1 MMSANCSLSRFII
14 LLILTVCTFPTSAQ
28 EEREGVL
35 FPEQQQRQQAIIAAP
50 SGNDEPLEDPA
61 PETPVVP
68 AAITLPDQDKM
79 AVMEEDIAEL
89 EDQEGLSTLERQS
102 VRALQPIILEERV
115 QQQVLQTELK
125 QFGYDLFNQPPS
137 SFESVKSMP
146 VPADYMVGPGD
157 TFSLQI
163 FGSVDL
169 QYQLVVTRGGELL
182 VPEVGPVQVAGLT
195 LEEAKL
201 AVSELVSNLR
211 TGTKTL
217 LTLAEL
223 NSIQVNIVGEVEQ
236 PGSYTIS
243 GLSSLVNALIS
254 TGGIKRSGS
263 LRNIEVRRNNVKIA
277 EMDLY
282 ELLLKGKTDGNINLR
297 HGDVV
302 FIPPIGPV
310 VSVAGEVQRPAI
322 YELKEE
328 KTVGDL
334 ISLAGGTLPAVSPS
348 KTQIQRL
355 SDSGSLTLL
364 EADISQGGETIEV
377 KNGDLIRLF
386 PTSTK
391 MDDVVLLSGHVLSP
405 GGYQW
410 RPGMR
415 VSDLIDSTEKLR
427 IGAEFD
433 VALIER
439 EEPKRRRTRVAY
451 FKLGEALQNPGSSA
465 DLALKPRDRVVVFDT
480 HTPRAN
486 QLFNI
491 VRKMERQVTA
501 SQLAQTFEILGQVRH
516 AGKYPLEE
524 NSRALDLILQSGGI
538 QSNVDLNY
546 SLLVRT
552 DPLSAEIEFIP
563 FRLNRALNNKTGDH
577 NPLIRPG
584 DRLYVFG
591 MEGDRVELIA
601 NDIERLKSQTNYG
614 EMSPVVNVTG
624 KVKHPGLYPMSPGFR
639 VEDLIRAAGG
649 MTEDAYGVYASLAR
663 KSLLDQES
671 SQTEEMTVSL
681 QYDGN
686 ALADMRTILKPY
698 DHLFVRQKPEWND
711 TPKVVKVTGEVR
723 HPGSYQVGKRET
735 LCGVIQR
742 AGGLN
747 EDAYLFGTVFL
758 RESVRQR
765 EQKAMDRMFN
775 QLDNTLANVYL
786 SPGYDNETMMPA
798 MDTLE
803 VIKQLEPERAA
814 GRMVVDMES
823 AVNGCNET
831 ADLILENDDHIHVPT
846 LTEEV
851 TVIGHVYS
859 PASHQYRSDLSAQD
873 YINLSGGTKEFA
885 NPKNAYVVLAN
896 GEVVSAR
903 SSSGLISWLG
913 GSGDLKVTPGST
925 VFVPLSVDRI
935 NDHESAQS
943 WVDLIYKLALSAASV
958 DYLFDK

>member
-1 MMSANCSLSRFII
+1 MIRASCSLSRFII
-14 LLILTVCTFPTSAQ
+14 LLILTVCMFPAGAQ
-28 EEREGVL
+28 EERAGVL
-35 FPEQQQRQQAIIAAP
+35 LPEQQQRQQAIIAAP
-50 SGNDEPLEDPA
+50 SGRDAPLDDPTDETSA
-61 PETPVVP
+61 VSG
-68 AAITLPDQDKM
+68 AITLPDK
-79 AVMEEDIAEL
+79 EDMAEL
-89 EDQEGLSTLERQS
+89 EEQEELSALERQS
-102 VRALQPIILEERV
+102 LQALQPIILEERV
-115 QQQVLQTELK
+115 QQQVLQAELK
-125 QFGYDLFNQPPS
+125 QFGYDLFNQSPT
-137 SFESVKSMP
+137 SFESVKAMP

-169 QYQLVVTRGGELL
+169 QYQLVVTRDGELL
-182 VPEVGPVQVAGLT
+182 VPEVGPVQLAGLT
-195 LEEAKL
+195 LKEAKL
-201 AVSELVSNLR
+201 AISELVSNLR

-236 PGSYTIS
+236 PGSYTVS

-254 TGGIKRSGS
+254 TGGIKRTGS
-263 LRNIEVRRNNVKIA
+263 LRNIEVRRNNDKIA

-282 ELLLKGKTDGNINLR
+282 ELLLQGKADNNIYLR

-334 ISLAGGTLPAVSPS
+334 ISLAGGTLPAFAPS
-348 KTQIQRL
+348 KTQIQRFN
-355 SDSGSLTLL
+355 DSGSLTLL
-364 EADISQGGETIEV
+364 QADINQGGEAIEV

-386 PTSTK
+386 PTSIN

-439 EEPKRRRTRVAY
+439 EEPKRRRTRVVY
-451 FKLGEALQNPGSSA
+451 FNLGEALQNPGSSA

-538 QSNVDLNY
+538 QSSVDLNY

-563 FRLNRALNNKTGDH
+563 LRLNRALNNKTGDH

-591 MEGDRVELIA
+591 SQIDRAELIA

-614 EMSPVVNVTG
+614 ELSPVVNVTG

-649 MTEDAYGVYASLAR
+649 MTEDAYGMFASLAR
-663 KSLLDQES
+663 KSLLEEEAT
-671 SQTEEMTVSL
+671 QTDEMTVSL
-681 QYDGN
+681 QNDGN
-686 ALADMRTILKPY
+686 ALADMRTILEPY
-698 DHLFVRQKPEWND
+698 DHLFVRQKPEWDD
-711 TPKVVKVTGEVR
+711 TPKIVKVTGEVR

-735 LCGVIQR
+735 MCGAIQR
-742 AGGLN
+742 AGGFN

-765 EQKAMDRMFN
+765 EQEAIDRLFR
-775 QLDNTLANVYL
+775 QLDDTLANVHL
-786 SPGYDNETMMPA
+786 SPGYDKETKLPTNQRA
-798 MDTLE
+798 NDTLE
-803 VIKQLEPERAA
+803 VIKQLQPEQAA
-814 GRMVVDMES
+814 GRLVVDMES
-823 AVNGCNET
+823 AVNDCSEIANLT
-831 ADLILENDDHIHVPT
+831 LENDDHIHVPK
-846 LTEEV
+846 LAEEV
-851 TVIGHVYS
+851 TVIGQVYS
-859 PASHQYRSDLSAQD
+859 PASHQYRSNLSAFD
-873 YINLSGGTKEFA
+873 YINLSGGAKEFSKQE
-885 NPKNAYVVLAN
+885 NTYVVQAN

-903 SSSGLISWLG
+903 SSSGLLGWLG
-913 GSGDLKVTPGST
+913 GAGDLTVTPGST
-925 VFVPLSVDRI
+925 IYVPLSVDRI
-935 NDHESAQS
+935 NDRESAQS

-958 DYLFDK
+958 DYLFNK